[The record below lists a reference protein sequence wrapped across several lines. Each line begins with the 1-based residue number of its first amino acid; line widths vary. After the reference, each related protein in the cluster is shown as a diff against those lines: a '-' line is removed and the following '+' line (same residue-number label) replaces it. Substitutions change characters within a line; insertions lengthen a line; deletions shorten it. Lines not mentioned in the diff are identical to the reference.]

1 MGKDKPKTTKGLE
14 SLGAL
19 FNVEPSTD
27 TEPLNEVDENVE
39 ELDAS
44 KIDLRVQLDKKQR
57 KGKAVTL
64 ITGFGD
70 LHEDDIADL
79 AKMLKQK
86 CGVGGG
92 AKNGEIL
99 IQGDHVNKVIGLL
112 KDEGFKVKRS
122 GG

>member
-1 MGKDKPKTTKGLE
+1 MGKDKPKSAKGLE

-19 FNVEPSTD
+19 FNIQSSEDREIENPS
-27 TEPLNEVDENVE
+27 DEEQE
-39 ELDAS
+39 EISAS
-44 KIDLRVQLDKKQR
+44 KFDLRVSLDKKQR

-64 ITGFGD
+64 VTGFGD
-70 LHEDDIADL
+70 LHPDDIEDI

-92 AKNGEIL
+92 AKDGEIL
-99 IQGDHVNKVIGLL
+99 IQGNHVNKVIGLL

>member
-1 MGKDKPKTTKGLE
+1 MGKNKPQTHKGLE

-19 FNVEPSTD
+19 FNVEPSEEN
-27 TEPLNEVDENVE
+27 TEEEAIDANEIE
-39 ELDAS
+39 AG
-44 KIDLRVQLDKKQR
+44 KFDLRVRLDKKSR

-64 ITGFGD
+64 VTGFGD
-70 LHEDDIADL
+70 LHPEDIDDL
-79 AKMLKQK
+79 AKILKSK

-99 IQGDHVNKVIGLL
+99 IQGDQVIKVMDLL
-112 KDEGFKVKRS
+112 KEEGFKVKRS